1 MDLMA
6 LGIHDSMVL
15 TVREFH
21 GSRVQAHC
29 VRDLR
34 LLALIPYTT

>member
-6 LGIHDSMVL
+6 LGIHDSVML
-15 TVREFH
+15 TIRQLH

-29 VRDLR
+29 ARDLR